1 VPDALFWF
9 SMALRRIESY
19 DEFDMGVTERIILF
33 DGVCN
38 LCNGLVQFVLARDGA
53 GKFRFASLQSA
64 AAVRL
69 LGSDGPVE
77 TIVLIEAGKTYIKSA
92 AALRIARGLR
102 FPWPILFGQVV
113 VPGPLRDWIYDWV
126 ARNRYRWFG
135 KRDACMLPT
144 PQMRGR
150 FLE

>member
-1 VPDALFWF
+1 MNA
-9 SMALRRIESY
+9 
-19 DEFDMGVTERIILF
+19 TERIVFF

-53 GKFRFASLQSA
+53 GKFRFASLQSTTA
-64 AAVRL
+64 RRL
-69 LGSDGPVE
+69 LGSDVPRE
-77 TIVLIEAGKTYIKSA
+77 TIVLIDSGKTYVKSA
-92 AALRIARGLR
+92 AALRIARGLG
-102 FPWPILFGQVV
+102 FPWPILFGLVV
-113 VPGPLRDWIYDWV
+113 VPRPLRDWIYDWV

-144 PQMRGR
+144 PQTRGR

>member
-1 VPDALFWF
+1 MTD
-9 SMALRRIESY
+9 
-19 DEFDMGVTERIILF
+19 ERIVLF

-38 LCNGLVQFVLARDGA
+38 LCNGFVQFVLKRDPRGR
-53 GKFRFASLQSA
+53 FRFASLQSDSA
-64 AAVRL
+64 RQL
-69 LGSDGPVE
+69 LGPDGPRE
-77 TIVLIEAGKTYIKSA
+77 TIVLLEAGKMYVRSA

-102 FPWPILFGQVV
+102 FPWPLLVIFAVI
-113 VPGPLRDWIYDWV
+113 PRPLRDRLYDWV